1 MSAVVIQIIREL
13 PWKLLILIALAAASV
28 IGGCQYGESRVTA
41 AWEAERE
48 AEKLAAAQTI
58 ATRAEVTTQV
68 VTQYVDRI
76 QVVKERGKE
85 IIKEV
90 PVYVSSAVTCDLP
103 GGFRVLHD
111 AAAEGELPDP
121 ARVADAPAANVET
134 AASTIIENYATYHE
148 LAEQLKALQSWV
160 SQQEEAQ

>member
-1 MSAVVIQIIREL
+1 MSAAVIQIIREL
-13 PWKLLILIALAAASV
+13 PWKLLGLIALVAVSV
-28 IGGCQYGESRVTA
+28 IGGCQYGGSRVTA
-41 AWEAERE
+41 AWDAERE
-48 AEKLAAAQTI
+48 AARLAEAQTVAAQS
-58 ATRAEVTTQV
+58 EVTTQV
-68 VTQYVDRI
+68 VTQYVDRV

-121 ARVADAPAANVET
+121 ARVADAPATSVET
-134 AASTIIENYATYHE
+134 AAATVIENYATCHE